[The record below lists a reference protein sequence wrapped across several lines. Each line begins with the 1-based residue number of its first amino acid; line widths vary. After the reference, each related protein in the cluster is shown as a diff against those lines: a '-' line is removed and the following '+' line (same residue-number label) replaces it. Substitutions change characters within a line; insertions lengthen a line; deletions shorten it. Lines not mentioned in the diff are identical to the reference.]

1 MYHNVWRLFAKF
13 YARLDRKPKL
23 WNDRIL
29 LFVTYLVDAC
39 KLKSTTV
46 RSYVSA
52 IKGVLAEDGVEI
64 ENDSFELKA
73 LTRACRLKNDRVIT
87 RFPIYKDLLMLILR
101 KLEIYLGGQPYLL
114 NLYQALFSTAY
125 FSLLRVG
132 EVTDSE
138 HSIRVKN
145 THIGTNKDK
154 ILLILDSSKTH
165 NKGNK
170 PQKIKISSIP
180 ATVRMKSGD
189 CATFTVKGTKYCP
202 FNLIKAY
209 ISCRLKAKSEME
221 NFFVFS
227 DGSLIKSENVR
238 SMLKL
243 MIEHLKLDSTFY
255 NFHSLRIGHCGHLL
269 KLGLSVETIKNLG
282 RWKSNAVF
290 TYLKN

>member
-1 MYHNVWRLFAKF
+1 MSSSAISRIVDKLKSERCRDSTRRTYHNVRHLFAKF
-13 YARLDRKPKL
+13 YAQLDRKPKL

-29 LFVTYLVDAC
+29 LFVAYLVDAC

-52 IKGVLAEDGVEI
+52 IKGVLVEDEVEI

-73 LTRACRLKNDRVIT
+73 LTRACRLKNDSHHQISNLQGFTYADTKEIGNTSWRST
-87 RFPIYKDLLMLILR
+87 ILAET
-101 KLEIYLGGQPYLL
+101 LPSFVQYC
-114 NLYQALFSTAY
+114 LFWSPEG
-125 FSLLRVG
+125 G

-145 THIGTNKDK
+145 THIRTNKDK
-154 ILLILDSSKTH
+154 ILLVLDSSKTH
-165 NKGNK
+165 NKGDK

-180 ATVRMKSGD
+180 VMARMKPGD
-189 CATFTVKGTKYCP
+189 CTTFTVKITKYCP

-209 ISCRLKAKSEME
+209 ISSRPKAKSEME

-227 DGSLIKSENVR
+227 DGSLIKPENVR

-255 NFHSLRIGHCGHLL
+255 NFHS
-269 KLGLSVETIKNLG
+269 
-282 RWKSNAVF
+282 
-290 TYLKN
+290 